1 MRSLGFKQRIWLIP
15 CVAILAFLV
24 GVAMALSSNRAASQ
38 LVSVDEPS
46 LDAANRFAKALE
58 DARYALQSAIQEG
71 DAHGLQ
77 AAREHADRARAALT
91 AMGAIAGR
99 KAAAEQLG
107 ARFETW
113 WTAAEAASRILLKQA
128 QGDEAGAIHAMQE
141 AQQALEQASG
151 EMLAGARARF
161 RASLADTSRAIDR
174 GTLALVLLAAAV
186 AAGLSLLSWL
196 IIRSVGDRLGGDP
209 DDAARVV
216 NRVASGDL
224 TGRLAQGSARDGGLI
239 GDIGRMQAALVAML
253 GVVRE
258 ASRELLHAAGGIAA
272 NNEHLAERTQRQ
284 AAALEDTASS
294 LEQITTTVQRTAG
307 NADHLDALARQA
319 LTFTGDGSRMM
330 GEVIG
335 TMDRIRGDSGR
346 MTEIVGV
353 IDGIAF
359 QTNLLALN
367 AAVEA
372 ARAGE
377 RGRGFAVVA
386 QEVRALAL
394 RSAQSAM
401 EIKSLLQASGASV
414 AEGVDRV
421 NAAAASMGKIQGAIE
436 EVASIVSEIAI
447 ASREQ
452 TDGLAN
458 INRAV
463 ARMETMT
470 TENAQMSDLSVAAA
484 HDVKSRAEQLGLAV
498 ARFRLPEPGQSQ
510 PRPVGA
516 GDPPPDLLPALA

>member
-24 GVAMALSSNRAASQ
+24 GVGMALSSNRAASR
-38 LVSVDEPS
+38 LVSVDEPW
-46 LDAANRFAKALE
+46 LDAANRFAKSLE
-58 DARYALQSAIQEG
+58 DVRYALQSAIQEG
-71 DAHGLQ
+71 DQRRLD
-77 AAREHADRARAALT
+77 AARQHAEGARAALA
-91 AMGAIAGR
+91 AMSGIAGK

-107 ARFETW
+107 VRFDAW

-128 QGDEAGAIHAMQE
+128 PGDEAGAVRAMQD
-141 AQQALEQASG
+141 AQQLLEQGSG
-151 EMLAGARARF
+151 EVLADARARF

-174 GTLALVLLAAAV
+174 GTLALVVLAAAV
-186 AAGLSLLSWL
+186 AAGLSLLSWR
-196 IIRSVGDRLGGDP
+196 IIRGVGDRLGGEP
-209 DDAARVV
+209 DDAAAVV

-224 TGRLAQGSARDGGLI
+224 TGRLAQGGARDGGLI

-258 ASRELLHAAGGIAA
+258 ASRELLHAAGGIAS
-272 NNEHLAERTQRQ
+272 NNEHLAQRTQQQ

-319 LTFTGDGSRMM
+319 SSFTGDGSRMM

-335 TMDRIRGDSGR
+335 TMDRIRTDSGR
-346 MTEIVGV
+346 MAEIVGV

-414 AEGVDRV
+414 AEGVARV
-421 NAAAASMGKIQGAIE
+421 HDAAESMDQIQRAIQ
-436 EVASIVSEIAI
+436 EVATIVSEIAV

-452 TDGLAN
+452 TGGLAN

-470 TENAQMSDLSVAAA
+470 TENAQMSDVSVAAA

-498 ARFRLPEPGQSQ
+498 ARFRLPEPGA
-510 PRPVGA
+510 PRPVA
-516 GDPPPDLLPALA
+516 PDDPATGLLPAPA